1 MNRIAFSV
9 VLLGLG
15 VVSGVLVSSGL
26 AEPAAV
32 VRGPG
37 SEKLTALRKERR
49 DALRDAVDV
58 AMALYRKARIEQGP
72 VLRITN
78 TLLNAELD
86 LAPDRAARIALR
98 EQTIKQLRSIEELA
112 VTRKEAARGTQ
123 IEILEAQADRLQA
136 EIDLLLDTSDGK

>member
-9 VLLGLG
+9 ALVGLG
-15 VVSGVLVSSGL
+15 IATGLLVSSGL
-26 AEPAAV
+26 AQPTAV
-32 VRGPG
+32 DRGPN

-49 DALRDAVDV
+49 DTLRDAADV
-58 AMALYRKARIEQGP
+58 AMALYGKARIEQGP

-98 EQTIKQLRSIEELA
+98 EQTIKQFKAIEEVA
-112 VTRKEAARGTQ
+112 AAQKEAARGTHM
-123 IEILEAQADRLQA
+123 EILEAQANRLQA
-136 EIDLLLDTSDGK
+136 EIDLLLEKGGGK